1 MRGCWRTLREGTT
14 DQRRKYC
21 WHFAEKAMPTPL
33 KTLFLQIKLCCAAEI
48 GEAMTEPMRMLVTLD
63 TGSGQQRSVM
73 LPDPRTGEMHAPW
86 PPCQLA
92 CRHTP
97 PCITMHPAPSTRH
110 VHTHPAHYM
119 HTHSQWAVPPTTP
132 HHTHLHL
139 THHAHLPL
147 PMPPATTWVTRQAAC
162 LHAGRRWQY
171 RLRAAAVQVHLLVMG
186 GTRHAGGRWEGWWH
200 PLHPS
205 GVG

>member
-1 MRGCWRTLREGTT
+1 MDGVRGCWRTLREGAT

-33 KTLFLQIKLCCAAEI
+33 KTLFLKIKLCCAAEI

-63 TGSGQQRSVM
+63 TGCGQQRSVM
-73 LPDPRTGEMHAPW
+73 LPEPRTGEMHAHW

-110 VHTHPAHYM
+110 VHTHPAQYM
-119 HTHSQWAVPPTTP
+119 HMLQ
-132 HHTHLHL
+132 HTLAICTL
-139 THHAHLPL
+139 THNTMRTYTQPSMHTCRCPCR
-147 PMPPATTWVTRQAAC
+147 PPTWVTRQAAR
-162 LHAGRRWQY
+162 LHAGRRWQH
-171 RLRAAAVQVHLLVMG
+171 RFGAAAVQVHLLVVG
-186 GTRHAGGRWEGWWH
+186 GTGHAGGR
-200 PLHPS
+200 
-205 GVG
+205 